1 MKINEVQVAILQ
13 KLWVHSIHLIE
24 NDGLEKELY
33 NKSAVNELENLK
45 LIEDDGGK
53 IYLTPKGF
61 EEFRKTIK
69 RRELSE
75 KSKKILHDAGMALT
89 IS

>member
-1 MKINEVQVAILQ
+1 VSILE
-13 KLWVHSIHLIE
+13 KLWVRSIYLIE
-24 NDGLEKELY
+24 NEGLEKEFY
-33 NKSAVNELENLK
+33 NKSAVKELENLK

-53 IYLTPKGF
+53 IYLTSKGF

-75 KSKKILHDAGMALT
+75 KSKKILQNADMTLN
-89 IS
+89 IL